1 MNLTNEG
8 PVACIIS
15 DSHGEGFIHSSI
27 LDLFHQYVYPDEE
40 SFRTSFVQHLT
51 TLFVLH
57 TAAILGRRTSDT

>member
-8 PVACIIS
+8 TVACIIS

-27 LDLFHQYVYPDEE
+27 LDLFHQYVYLDEE

-51 TLFVLH
+51 T
-57 TAAILGRRTSDT
+57 